1 MYKMFKPT
9 LMENGCFHLTVKLFF
24 VSDPPQLWLR
34 LGQNLAEDQIKVCVL
49 CNDNKHCNKNEMY
62 FSFRKGMMFTSP
74 VMSAL
79 ILTLALL
86 PGNMM

>member
-1 MYKMFKPT
+1 MFPSNSEIVFRFRPT
-9 LMENGCFHLTVKLFF
+9 TAVAQPGSEPSRGPNQGM
-24 VSDPPQLWLR
+24 
-34 LGQNLAEDQIKVCVL
+34 